1 MVNYIVLFCFYRCPS
16 QNMEE
21 FETFVKNFELNLE
34 FISNKNP
41 YLTVVIG
48 DFRTTAS
55 ESKGLITWRF
65 SSRVE
70 ISTRYTELKK
80 IAII

>member
-1 MVNYIVLFCFYRCPS
+1 MTASSPAKINIVFLKRW
-16 QNMEE
+16 M
-21 FETFVKNFELNLE
+21 TA
-34 FISNKNP
+34 I
-41 YLTVVIG
+41 LTVTKTDTLLRLQLEGEVS
-48 DFRTTAS
+48 RLPLNNRMP
-55 ESKGLITWRF
+55 KGLIIKKF